1 MTQSYIERLN
11 NKSFYRMLLLLSG
24 DINLNPE
31 SKINLQPLDSN
42 DWNAFKSKGL
52 HIIHL
57 NINILLPKI
66 DDLRYIANSSN
77 AAVIGISESKL
88 DESILQ
94 SEIQI
99 NSYDLLRQ
107 DKNRI
112 DGGVTCYISYIQ
124 KQYCPKEIENIFFQV
139 ILPKTK
145 PPIVVGII
153 YIYTIIYLSPS
164 QNNLLEIQTKHFL
177 LLIHIRKKHTFLR
190 WRKADVLQQRTHFM

>member
-1 MTQSYIERLN
+1 M
-11 NKSFYRMLLLLSG
+11 
-24 DINLNPE
+24 
-31 SKINLQPLDSN
+31 DSN

-99 NSYDLLRQ
+99 NSHDLLRQ
-107 DKNRI
+107 DKNTIGR
-112 DGGVTCYISYIQ
+112 GVTFYISYIQ

-145 PPIVVGII
+145 PPIVIGII
-153 YIYTIIYLSPS
+153 YRWPS

-190 WRKADVLQQRTHFM
+190 WRKADVLQ